1 MFRFLINPSRFNKFS
16 DIVFKPLILVASLIL
31 IIGLIL
37 VYLSP
42 LDYQQGL
49 TVKIMYI
56 HVPSAWL
63 AILTYTI
70 MTIYSVIGLAFKIP
84 FSFTINKAVAPIGAV
99 FTLLCIISGS
109 MWGKPMWGTWW
120 VWDARLTSV
129 AILLIVYLI
138 IIFLDYTF
146 KNIEVREKI
155 IAIFIL
161 IGSINLPIIK
171 FSVDWWN
178 TLHQPASVI
187 KLDGPSIHV
196 DMLIPLIL
204 MAFGFLFFYFS
215 FLLINVQTEL
225 NHRKLKKLFIKKLN
239 LK

>member
-1 MFRFLINPSRFNKFS
+1 MFGFLINPSKFNKLA
-16 DIVFKPLILVASLIL
+16 DIIFKPLIFVSSVIL
-31 IIGLIL
+31 IAGLIL

-63 AILTYTI
+63 ALLTYFI
-70 MTIYSVIGLAFKIP
+70 MTIYSVIGIAFKIP
-84 FSFTINKAVAPIGAV
+84 FSFIVNKAVAPIGAV
-99 FTLLCIISGS
+99 FTLLCLISGS
-109 MWGKPMWGTWW
+109 LWGKPMWGTWW

-129 AILLIVYLI
+129 AILLLIYLI
-138 IIFLDYTF
+138 IIFLDKTF
-146 KNIEVREKI
+146 ENKEVREKT

-178 TLHQPASVI
+178 TLHQPAS
-187 KLDGPSIHV
+187 
-196 DMLIPLIL
+196 
-204 MAFGFLFFYFS
+204 
-215 FLLINVQTEL
+215 E
-225 NHRKLKKLFIKKLN
+225 
-239 LK
+239 

>member
-1 MFRFLINPSRFNKFS
+1 MFKFLINPSRFNKFV
-16 DIVFKPLILVASLIL
+16 DILFMPLILITSLTL
-31 IIGLIL
+31 ALGLIL
-37 VYLSP
+37 VYFSP

-63 AILTYTI
+63 ALLTYFI
-70 MTIYSVIGLAFKIP
+70 MTIYSIIGLAFKIP
-84 FSFTINKAVAPIGAV
+84 FSFIINKAIAPIGAI
-99 FTLLCIISGS
+99 FTLLCLISGS

-129 AILLIVYLI
+129 AILFIIYLV
-138 IIFLDYTF
+138 IIFFNQTF
-146 KNIEVREKI
+146 ENREVREKT

-178 TLHQPASVI
+178 TLHQASSVNV
-187 KLDGPSIHV
+187 LSNTSIHIS
-196 DMLIPLIL
+196 MLIPLGI
-204 MAFGFLFFYFS
+204 MTAAFALFS
-215 FLLINVQTEL
+215 LLIFLMKYNTEL
-225 NHRKLKKLFIKKLN
+225 IKIKNKGLDR
-239 LK
+239 L

>member
-1 MFRFLINPSRFNKFS
+1 MFKFLIHPSRFNKFA
-16 DIVFKPLILVASLIL
+16 DTIYKPLVFITFLIL
-31 IIGLIL
+31 FLGLIL

-63 AILTYTI
+63 ALLTYAI
-70 MTIYSVIGLAFKIP
+70 MTVYSIIGLAFRIP
-84 FSFTINKAVAPIGAV
+84 FSFIINKAIAPIGAI
-99 FTLLCIISGS
+99 FTLLCLISGS
-109 MWGKPMWGTWW
+109 IWGKPMWGTWW

-129 AILLIVYLI
+129 AILFIIYLLI
-138 IIFLDYTF
+138 IFFNQTF
-146 KNIEVREKI
+146 ENREVREKT

-178 TLHQPASVI
+178 TLHQPASVS
-187 KLDGPSIHV
+187 KLSSPSI
-196 DMLIPLIL
+196 DISMLNPLLVMTLAFSLISLIIAIL
-204 MAFGFLFFYFS
+204 RIKAE
-215 FLLINVQTEL
+215 III
-225 NHRKLKKLFIKKLN
+225 RKKYL
-239 LK
+239 